1 MIRPQAFGACGFVF
15 SVGGKRMLK
24 KFLEAGKIVGTHGI
38 GGELRVNPWC
48 DSAEFLRQFH
58 TLYLEGGDV
67 PVRVLSSRVR
77 KKQLLMTL
85 EGVDTVEKADEYCGK
100 ILYLN
105 RDDAHIPQG
114 RYFMEDLIGLG
125 VYDADTFVYY
135 GTLTEIMRT
144 GANDV
149 YRVTSLGKKNYLI
162 PAVSSVI
169 RKIDLKDGKMLI
181 RPIKG
186 IFDDED

>member
-1 MIRPQAFGACGFVF
+1 
-15 SVGGKRMLK
+15 MLK
-24 KFLEAGKIVGTHGI
+24 QFLEAGKIVGTHGVR
-38 GGELRVNPWC
+38 GELRVDPWC
-48 DSAEFLRQFH
+48 DSAEFLKQFRA
-58 TLYLEGGDV
+58 LYLSKGSV
-67 PVRVLSSRVR
+67 PMKVLSSRVH
-77 KKQLLMTL
+77 KSQLLVTL
-85 EGVDTVEKADEYCGK
+85 EGIDTVDKADVYRGK

-105 RDDAHIPQG
+105 RKDAHIPAG

-149 YRVTSLGKKNYLI
+149 YQITSLGKKDYLI
-162 PAVSSVI
+162 PAVAPVVQE
-169 RKIDLKDGKMLI
+169 IDLEKGKMLI